1 MAFTY
6 DLDTA
11 VGQVRLLIPDTD
23 EETAALQDAEISYF
37 LIQRGSNVRAAAVD
51 CCKQL
56 ARRYAQQFSF
66 TADGLR
72 ADLGQRAEMFAKR
85 AAELE
90 QNLGGGLATASLDRN
105 DGYSDAATDSEYAS
119 RTVYIQL

>member
-23 EETAALQDAEISYF
+23 EDTAELQDAEISYF
-37 LIQRGSNVRAAAVD
+37 LTQRGNHVKAAAVD

-56 ARRYAQQFSF
+56 ARKYAQKHSF

-72 ADLGQRAEMFAKR
+72 AEFGQRARTFAER
-85 AAELE
+85 AAEME
-90 QNLGGGLATASLDRN
+90 ADLGGGLVTATLDRN
-105 DGYSDAATDSEYAS
+105 DGYSDASEDSEYQS